1 MKVVNTDRPFVEGP
15 VLNII
20 SNKLS
25 RLEAIKTY
33 KAIITNQDEKLS
45 REKMYRHYE
54 INIPD
59 GSKSFTFN
67 FAGGLCFNSG
77 LSFLENDFLTDE
89 LRQYIKDKYSE
100 LRSIGLL
107 NLLFVRY
114 HLSRNKSL
122 DDLDLTWPIGQVYKE
137 GYNPNS
143 ERWEL
148 LDFLIE
154 ELKFI
159 VEHNELRELKNV

>member
-1 MKVVNTDRPFVEGP
+1 MKVVNTNQSFVEGP
-15 VLNII
+15 VLNVI

-25 RLEAIKTY
+25 RLEAIKAY
-33 KAIITNQDEKLS
+33 KAIIANQDKKLS

-54 INIPD
+54 INILD

-89 LRQYIKDKYSE
+89 LRQYIKNEYFD
-100 LRSIGLL
+100 LRNNIGLL
-107 NLLFVRY
+107 NLLFIRY
-114 HLSRNKSL
+114 HLSRNKKL

-143 ERWEL
+143 ERWVL

-159 VEHNELRELKNV
+159 VEYNELREL